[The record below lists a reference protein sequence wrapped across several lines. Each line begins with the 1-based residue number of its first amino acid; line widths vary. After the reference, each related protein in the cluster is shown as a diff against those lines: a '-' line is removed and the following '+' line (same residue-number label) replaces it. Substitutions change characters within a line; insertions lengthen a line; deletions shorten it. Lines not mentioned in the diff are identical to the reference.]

1 MGSRSYIFNILH
13 KDLHK
18 KLHKEPLLPMSL
30 ILFAVILAYS
40 FRLIGR
46 GSFYP
51 TLFSYLRSF
60 IYIGLYAAWGISIRQ
75 RIVQK
80 QVGQYLVGVSVLLI
94 LWFTF
99 RSAKYFIFWQP
110 VAIRYQWY
118 LFYLPMLFV
127 PMLALLIAMSLGKPD
142 EYKLPKSVWLL
153 SAVSGVLLILV
164 LTNDLHQL
172 VFTFPKD
179 ADVWSD
185 ADHGYGVCYFA
196 VIVWQVFCAVAALI
210 FMLFKCRLKNGKHRY
225 LPVIPFAISLAYLA
239 LNYVGTPWLK
249 HLFGD
254 VTAFQSLMY
263 MLGFEACIACGY
275 IHSNSR
281 YADLFASSVG
291 TSAEIT
297 DRDFNIR
304 YAALN
309 IEPISK
315 ETMRKAE
322 KAPVTV
328 DGGLTVH
335 TMPIGGGYA
344 VWTEDVSALRG
355 IKEDSELLA
364 DELADRNEILRYE
377 YKREAKRHKVEEQN
391 RLYDL
396 LRSATQTQ
404 IDRIAELTKEY
415 RRISSTD
422 PDSAK
427 TLLAEI
433 AVLCSYIKRRKHLTL
448 LTDRDI
454 KIAATELHRAFNESL
469 QTLKLL
475 GVRSSLYVDESLS
488 MLSGKTA
495 TAVFDFYESVIEAD
509 ILNLTGIQ
517 VSLIKADGLRLSLNV
532 CCKADLSAL
541 VSGDSIRCEKE
552 DDEEYQHLVFEAKE
566 GDRK

>member
-1 MGSRSYIFNILH
+1 
-13 KDLHK
+13 
-18 KLHKEPLLPMSL
+18 
-30 ILFAVILAYS
+30 
-40 FRLIGR
+40 
-46 GSFYP
+46 
-51 TLFSYLRSF
+51 
-60 IYIGLYAAWGISIRQ
+60 
-75 RIVQK
+75 
-80 QVGQYLVGVSVLLI
+80 
-94 LWFTF
+94 
-99 RSAKYFIFWQP
+99 
-110 VAIRYQWY
+110 
-118 LFYLPMLFV
+118 
-127 PMLALLIAMSLGKPD
+127 MLALLIAMSLGKPD

-153 SAVSGVLLILV
+153 PAVSGVLLILV

-196 VIVWQVFCAVAALI
+196 VIAWQVLCAVAALI
-210 FMLFKCRLKNGKHRY
+210 FMLFKCRLKRGKHRY
-225 LPVIPFAISLAYLA
+225 LPAIPFAISLAYLA

-297 DRDFNIR
+297 DKDFNIR

-309 IEPISK
+309 TDPISK
-315 ETMRKAE
+315 EIMRKAE

-344 VWTEDVSALRG
+344 VWTEDVSALLA
-355 IKEDSELLA
+355 IKEESESLA
-364 DELADRNEILRYE
+364 EELAERNEILRYE
-377 YKREAKRHKVEEQN
+377 YRRESKRRKVEEQN

-396 LRSATQTQ
+396 LQSATQKQINRISALTQ
-404 IDRIAELTKEY
+404 EY
-415 RRISSTD
+415 RRISKSDTD
-422 PDSAK
+422 RVK
-427 TLLAEI
+427 MLLAEI

-448 LTDRDI
+448 LADKDYEV
-454 KIAATELHRAFNESL
+454 AVSELERAFSESL

-475 GVRSSLYVDESLS
+475 NVRNTLYVDNELS
-488 MLSGKTA
+488 MISDKNAAAIL
-495 TAVFDFYESVIEAD
+495 DFYEEVIEAD
-509 ILNLTGIQ
+509 LENLTSVQI
-517 VSLIKADGLRLSLNV
+517 SLANINGLRLSLNV
-532 CCKADLSAL
+532 CCETDLSIFSNKGNVL
-541 VSGDSIRCEKE
+541 YEMDGDAG
-552 DDEEYQHLVFEAKE
+552 YQHLVFIIE
-566 GDRK
+566 GGAAV

>member
-1 MGSRSYIFNILH
+1 MTDKNNGYSTGYFIIAGWQVLCA
-13 KDLHK
+13 
-18 KLHKEPLLPMSL
+18 
-30 ILFAVILAYS
+30 FAALVIM
-40 FRLIGR
+40 FFKCR
-46 GSFYP
+46 
-51 TLFSYLRSF
+51 
-60 IYIGLYAAWGISIRQ
+60 
-75 RIVQK
+75 VQK
-80 QVGQYLVGVSVLLI
+80 GRLH
-94 LWFTF
+94 F
-99 RSAKYFIFWQP
+99 
-110 VAIRYQWY
+110 
-118 LFYLPMLFV
+118 LPIV
-127 PMLALLIAMSLGKPD
+127 PMLLAIVYSALYYAGAD
-142 EYKLPKSVWLL
+142 WLL
-153 SAVSGVLLILV
+153 
-164 LTNDLHQL
+164 
-172 VFTFPKD
+172 
-179 ADVWSD
+179 
-185 ADHGYGVCYFA
+185 
-196 VIVWQVFCAVAALI
+196 
-210 FMLFKCRLKNGKHRY
+210 
-225 LPVIPFAISLAYLA
+225 
-239 LNYVGTPWLK
+239 

-254 VTAFQSLMY
+254 IAAFQSVMY
-263 MLGFEACIACGY
+263 ILTFEFCIACGY

-281 YADLFASSVG
+281 YVDLFASSVG

-297 DRDFNIR
+297 DKDFTVR
-304 YAALN
+304 YAAVN
-309 IEPISK
+309 ATPISK
-315 ETMRKAE
+315 ETMKKAE
-322 KAPVTV
+322 QSPVTM
-328 DGGLTVH
+328 GGLTVH
-335 TMPIGGGYA
+335 TMPIDGGYA
-344 VWTEDVSALRG
+344 VWTEDVSALRD

-377 YKREAKRHKVEEQN
+377 YKREAKRRKVEEQN

-422 PDSAK
+422 PDSAR

-552 DDEEYQHLVFEAKE
+552 DDEEYQRLVFEAKE

>member
-1 MGSRSYIFNILH
+1 MKAKWGLFMTEQ
-13 KDLHK
+13 K
-18 KLHKEPLLPMSL
+18 KNTIITSGIAVL
-30 ILFAVILAYS
+30 AVILAYC
-40 FRLIGR
+40 FRIVGR

-51 TLFSYLRSF
+51 MLFSYLRSF
-60 IYIGLYAAWGISIRQ
+60 IYIGLFAAWGLSVRQ

-80 QVGQYLVGVSVLLI
+80 QVCRFMTITAVLLI
-94 LWFTF
+94 IWMVV

-110 VAIRYQWY
+110 DAVRYLWY

-142 EYKLPKSVWLL
+142 EYKFPKGMSILWIISGTLL
-153 SAVSGVLLILV
+153 LLV
-164 LTNDLHQL
+164 LTNDLHQF

-179 ADVWSD
+179 AAVWTD
-185 ADHGYGVCYFA
+185 KNNGYSIGYFI
-196 VIVWQVFCAVAALI
+196 IVGWQVLCAFAALVI
-210 FMLFKCRLKNGKHRY
+210 MFLKCRVQKGRLHF
-225 LPVIPFAISLAYLA
+225 LPIVPMLLTIVYSVLYYAGAD
-239 LNYVGTPWLK
+239 WLL

-254 VTAFQSLMY
+254 IAAFQSVMY
-263 MLGFEACIACGY
+263 ILTFEFCIACGY
-275 IHSNSR
+275 IHSAVN
-281 YADLFASSVG
+281 
-291 TSAEIT
+291 
-297 DRDFNIR
+297 
-304 YAALN
+304 AA
-309 IEPISK
+309 PISK
-315 ETMRKAE
+315 ETMKKAE
-322 KAPVTV
+322 QSPVTM
-328 DGGLTVH
+328 GGLTVH
-335 TMPIGGGYA
+335 TMPIDGGYA
-344 VWTEDVSALRG
+344 VWTEDVSALRD
-355 IKEDSELLA
+355 IKEDSEILA
-364 DELADRNEILRYE
+364 DELADRNEMLRYE
-377 YKREAKRHKVEEQN
+377 YKREAKRRKVEEQN

-415 RRISSTD
+415 RQISSTD

-454 KIAATELHRAFNESL
+454 KIAETELHRAFNESL

-517 VSLIKADGLRLSLNV
+517 VSLIKANGLRLSLNV